1 MINLM
6 DILVGY
12 HILQGF
18 VVGKIL
24 PSSSCLEFSTLAIKG
39 HDILI
44 EICKCILSLLPPLIP
59 NMSFL
64 DSSGSNL
71 FDLAYQYMKIGIDS

>member
-1 MINLM
+1 
-6 DILVGY
+6 
-12 HILQGF
+12 

-44 EICKCILSLLPPLIP
+44 EICKCILSTTPSDSKYKLVY
-59 NMSFL
+59 
-64 DSSGSNL
+64 DSSRSNF